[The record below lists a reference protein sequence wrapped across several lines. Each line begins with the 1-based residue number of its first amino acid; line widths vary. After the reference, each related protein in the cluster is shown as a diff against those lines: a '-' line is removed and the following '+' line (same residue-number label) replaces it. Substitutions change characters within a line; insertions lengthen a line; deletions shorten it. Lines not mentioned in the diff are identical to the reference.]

1 MSKHRAYAV
10 KIRKQRARRRRC
22 IVSVFSIL
30 AAFYISAVGSILFTN
45 AHGNASEEPVVG
57 KYYKSIQIQKGD
69 TLQSLAD
76 TYAKDSDKKTIA
88 RYIKEVKKLNG
99 MWLNDLCAGDYL
111 LIVYYDSVPEVM

>member
-22 IVSVFSIL
+22 
-30 AAFYISAVGSILFTN
+30 
-45 AHGNASEEPVVG
+45 
-57 KYYKSIQIQKGD
+57 QIQKGD

-88 RYIKEVKKLNG
+88 RYIKEVKKLNR

-111 LIVYYDSVPEVM
+111 LIIYYDSVPEVM

>member
-1 MSKHRAYAV
+1 MY
-10 KIRKQRARRRRC
+10 C
-22 IVSVFSIL
+22 FCFSIL
-30 AAFYISAVGSILFTN
+30 AAFYISAVWQHFVYQCTW
-45 AHGNASEEPVVG
+45 NASEEPVVG

-111 LIVYYDSVPEVM
+111 LIIYYDSVPEVM

>member
-10 KIRKQRARRRRC
+10 KIRKQRAKRRRC

-30 AAFYISAVGSILFTN
+30 AAFY
-45 AHGNASEEPVVG
+45 
-57 KYYKSIQIQKGD
+57 KSIQIQKGD
-69 TLQSLAD
+69 TLQGLAD

-111 LIVYYDSVPEVM
+111 LIIYYDSVPEVM

>member
-10 KIRKQRARRRRC
+10 KIRKQRAMRRRC

-45 AHGNASEEPVVG
+45 AHGNASEDPVVG

-76 TYAKDSDKKTIA
+76 TYAKDSDK
-88 RYIKEVKKLNG
+88 RQ
-99 MWLNDLCAGDYL
+99 L
-111 LIVYYDSVPEVM
+111 LDTLRK